1 MSILMG
7 LPLSLGEKG
16 LAKGRYHLEFM
27 FLATKKNIGVSGAE
41 LWQSLKG
48 F

>member
-1 MSILMG
+1 MSLSVG
-7 LPLSLGEKG
+7 LSLSLGGKG

-27 FLATKKNIGVSGAE
+27 FLATKKNIGVSGTE
-41 LWQSLKG
+41 LWRSLKG